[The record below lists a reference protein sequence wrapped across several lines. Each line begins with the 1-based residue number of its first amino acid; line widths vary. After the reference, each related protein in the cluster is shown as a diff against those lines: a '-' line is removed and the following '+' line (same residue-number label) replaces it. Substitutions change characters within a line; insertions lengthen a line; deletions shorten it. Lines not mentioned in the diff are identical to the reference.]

1 MQLSFWIFLIVY
13 GVLMLVISPKTT
25 TFDGF
30 YKGKDHKGRDSSLM
44 MISGSLFI
52 SWIMAKSV
60 TNTANLGAKYGIVGG
75 IAYGAYWFAIPLAG
89 VVIYR
94 LRTKFGAKGIVSFL
108 HENYGR
114 SAAIAFTAAIFIRL
128 FNEVWSNTSVVGGY
142 YGIAGSGA
150 FIAAAVLFTL
160 ITLIY
165 SLKGGL
171 RSSIFTDFIQT
182 LIFVFFIA
190 FVLAIIIP
198 KKPLGTYMTSS
209 SWTMAG
215 GVDMLLVS
223 LVQIVSYPFHD
234 PVLTDRGFISDR
246 KTMLKAFTIAGLTG
260 FVAIVLF
267 SFVGIYGAMEG
278 VAQTGNIPVEVAR
291 LGGTAT
297 LFLMTIIM
305 VSAAGSTLDSTFASL
320 SKLSAV
326 DLPAVIGKAFQ
337 LDKARKIGMVMMV
350 IFAVVGNLPMI
361 FGTDVLKATTISGTM
376 VMGFAPI
383 FCLHG
388 FVKPTKAG
396 FHISFWL
403 GIIIGI
409 LYTME
414 LIPSYFGI
422 GGGDSALLLG
432 VNVYGLLLCTAGYVI
447 PGVLAQVTE
456 GKNKLQ
462 NLGDAEA

>member
-1 MQLSFWIFLIVY
+1 
-13 GVLMLVISPKTT
+13 
-25 TFDGF
+25 
-30 YKGKDHKGRDSSLM
+30 
-44 MISGSLFI
+44 
-52 SWIMAKSV
+52 
-60 TNTANLGAKYGIVGG
+60 
-75 IAYGAYWFAIPLAG
+75 
-89 VVIYR
+89 
-94 LRTKFGAKGIVSFL
+94 
-108 HENYGR
+108 
-114 SAAIAFTAAIFIRL
+114 
-128 FNEVWSNTSVVGGY
+128 
-142 YGIAGSGA
+142 
-150 FIAAAVLFTL
+150 
-160 ITLIY
+160 
-165 SLKGGL
+165 
-171 RSSIFTDFIQT
+171 
-182 LIFVFFIA
+182 
-190 FVLAIIIP
+190 
-198 KKPLGTYMTSS
+198 
-209 SWTMAG
+209 
-215 GVDMLLVS
+215 MLLVS

-260 FVAIVLF
+260 FIAIVLF

-278 VAQTGNIPVEVAR
+278 VAQTGNIHVEVAR

-350 IFAVVGNLPMI
+350 VFAVVGNLPMV

-456 GKNKLQ
+456 GKDKFQ